1 MCEANDFCDYH
12 FHDVEKGKIVV
23 TIEGKDIDEEMSKM
37 KKIEQIPHVIY
48 CQDMMMAY
56 SEDELESA
64 RARTQEQ
71 ADVVPSVLNDET
83 IALKDIVYKGEFEE
97 KNALRSKP
105 CKRRISPLLK
115 PWSPAMNSLFH
126 VPNLN
131 GKITYANETFAQISG
146 YEIDELIGKPHNIVR
161 HRYAAFRF
169 KTLWETLQRGEM
181 WKGYVK
187 NLRKDGGYYWV
198 YAEVSGVYKEGVLV
212 EYKSLRAP
220 MDEVSKIKMQREIDE
235 KCATEENKT
244 RVVVYLQNDIVH
256 KVETLAREKACSGDM
271 IMNDIL
277 SDALF

>member
-1 MCEANDFCDYH
+1 MQTTYQPF
-12 FHDVEKGKIVV
+12 
-23 TIEGKDIDEEMSKM
+23 IETMVPS
-37 KKIEQIPHVIY
+37 
-48 CQDMMMAY
+48 
-56 SEDELESA
+56 DELIVS
-64 RARTQEQ
+64 RT
-71 ADVVPSVLNDET
+71 D
-83 IALKDIVYKGEFEE
+83 
-97 KNALRSKP
+97 
-105 CKRRISPLLK
+105 
-115 PWSPAMNSLFH
+115 
-126 VPNLN
+126 LN

-161 HRYAAFRF
+161 HPDMPHSVF
-169 KTLWETLQRGEM
+169 KTLWETLRRGEM

-220 MDEVSKIKMQREIDE
+220 MDEVSKIKMQREYDE

-256 KVETLAREKACSGDM
+256 KVETLACEKACSGDV